1 MDRIEALKTITAQA
15 ASGDLVF
22 PTGIDVALKIQRAL
36 DDPDCHIDAAARLVV
51 GEPLLAAR
59 VVAIA
64 NSVAYNRSGQKITDV
79 RNAVSRIGL
88 RTLRTLATALATRQ
102 MAGASTDPEIRSI
115 AARLWEHT
123 AHVAALAHV
132 IARRVTHLD
141 PETAMFAGIVH
152 EVGGFYLIS
161 RAKDFPG
168 LLVGEPGDWAESAEA
183 EIGRAILTRLAVP
196 DAVMQAIEAQWDGYL
211 ALPPVTLGDTLLLA
225 NELAPVTSPLYEL
238 GIIRNGGSAPI
249 IDSVIDEQTLS
260 SILTESSAEVESLT
274 AALRF

>member
-1 MDRIEALKTITAQA
+1 MDRIEALKIITAQA
-15 ASGDLVF
+15 ASGELVF
-22 PTGIDVALKIQRAL
+22 PTGIDVALKIQHAL
-36 DDPDCHIDAAARLVV
+36 DDPDCHIDTAARLVV

-64 NSVAYNRSGQKITDV
+64 NSVAYNRSGQKIADV

-102 MAGASTDPEIRSI
+102 MAGAPKDPETRAI

-168 LLVGEPGDWAESAEA
+168 LLVGEPGDWAESAESD
-183 EIGRAILTRLAVP
+183 IGRAILTRLAVP
-196 DAVMQAIEAQWDGYL
+196 DAVMQAVEAQWEGYL

-225 NELAPVTSPLYEL
+225 DELTPVSSPLYEMAA
-238 GIIRNGGSAPI
+238 GRNARSAPI

-260 SILTESSAEVESLT
+260 SILDDATVEVESLT